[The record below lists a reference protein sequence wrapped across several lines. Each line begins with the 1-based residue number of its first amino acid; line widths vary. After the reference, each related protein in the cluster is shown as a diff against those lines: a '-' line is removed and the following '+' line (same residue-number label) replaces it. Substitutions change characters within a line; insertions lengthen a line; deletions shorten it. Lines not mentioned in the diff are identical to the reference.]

1 MRPHPL
7 LTMTQRK
14 GSLKGRLIAL
24 SSVVA
29 VLLIIFVAYSQVLV
43 ERSASESLQSIE
55 DSRELGLLLSQLK
68 SALQH
73 AESRLDQYSVL
84 MDAALRGELLDHLD
98 ELKRLS
104 SALAATPALH
114 RVDERARRQPR
125 ASESELHA
133 TATDRDLAERLNE
146 VVERIDDQV
155 YAFVELTG
163 DARERFPGMSILLDH
178 LLPTNTRFLEAVDVA
193 LAESRLSEPSD
204 EQVRVR
210 DLFSQLR
217 YLWAQQISSVRVF
230 VANRT
235 GSFGEPEESMQHN
248 LENRAIYMAQIEK
261 VLTELVEAEAKG
273 WLGLQQSE
281 SLASILE
288 ASASYEE
295 QFLKAR
301 DIYLSENWRKDLPF
315 IRDNLWPAFDHAW
328 RLVYALE
335 SDVNLHLGQS
345 VGESN
350 TTVRRISWFMWI
362 FGAMV
367 LLVLALGYAIFE
379 VLVRRPVLQV
389 VSALEAQ
396 ARGNSV
402 SPDWHS
408 SLREMD
414 LLTQAF
420 SNMQAQ
426 VNSRQKRLES
436 IFDNAAEGMLTFDEQ
451 GRIES
456 FNAAAQRLF
465 GYPADEVI
473 GTPVDTL
480 VPLGDGAQSA
490 HERLLALS
498 MRGQLGAEME
508 IFGRR
513 KNGTVFPMSLNLSE
527 LKLEGGRL
535 FTAIV
540 DDISERKMMIENL
553 RRLAEHDSLTGLFNR
568 FYFMEELE
576 RVVGRAQRGHRER
589 CALLYVDL
597 DNFKYVNDTLGHI
610 AGDRLLVEIATLLR
624 ERTRKS
630 DLLARCG
637 GDEFNILLYDVT
649 QQGAVSVA
657 EAYRKHIQAFVFRY
671 EGKVVDVGCSIGVAM
686 CDEGLKSKEDIL
698 ARADFS
704 CHVAKRAG
712 RNQVHLYSDRDAAQ
726 LVSLST
732 DMGWARRIKDAIDFD
747 RFVLACQPVI
757 DSRTGELWCHEVLL
771 RMRDDDG
778 QLVMPSGF
786 LPAAERFGL
795 MKEVDR
801 WVVRT
806 AIRTLAERRG
816 RSGWIRFSINISAS
830 AVADD
835 SVVATIEEELRRH
848 AVQPGMLMF
857 EITEN
862 TAIANLENASR
873 LLTRLRALGC
883 MTALDDFGVGYSSFS
898 YLKDLPVDCV
908 KIDGSFVRGLE
919 SSPLNRVIIRSIHE
933 VAHTMGKK
941 TVAEFVET
949 AAALTALADL
959 GIDYA
964 QGFHIGEPKLIGT
977 QRTAEARVV
986 NLDERRER

>member
-1 MRPHPL
+1 
-7 LTMTQRK
+7 MTQRK
-14 GSLKGRLIAL
+14 RSLKGRLIAL

-29 VLLIIFVAYSQVLV
+29 VLLLVFVAYSQVLV
-43 ERSASESLQSIE
+43 ERSASESLQSIQ

-68 SALQH
+68 GALQH

-84 MDAALRGELLDHLD
+84 MDGALRDELLDHLA
-98 ELKRLS
+98 ELKRLAA
-104 SALAATPALH
+104 ALAATPALA
-114 RVDERARRQPR
+114 RVDERAHSGPARRDTER
-125 ASESELHA
+125 EISVS
-133 TATDRDLAERLNE
+133 DRELAERLRDVANHIE
-146 VVERIDDQV
+146 EQV
-155 YAFVELTG
+155 HAFVELTT
-163 DARERFPGMSILLDH
+163 DARARFPGMSILLDH

-193 LAESRLSEPSD
+193 LAESRLSAPTVE
-204 EQVRVR
+204 EANIR

-235 GSFGEPEESMQHN
+235 GSFGEPNESMQHN
-248 LENRAIYMAQIEK
+248 LENRAIYMEQIDK
-261 VLTELVEAEAKG
+261 VLAELVEAEATG
-273 WLGLQQSE
+273 QLGLQQSE
-281 SLASILE
+281 SLAIILE
-288 ASASYEE
+288 ASAAYEE
-295 QFLKAR
+295 YFWMAR
-301 DIYLSENWRKDLPF
+301 DIYLSEHWRKDLPF
-315 IRDNLWPAFDHAW
+315 IRDNLWPVFDQAW
-328 RLVYALE
+328 RIVYALE
-335 SDVNLHLGQS
+335 SDLNEHLGSS
-345 VGESN
+345 VADSN

-362 FGAMV
+362 FGAIV
-367 LLVLALGYAIFE
+367 LLVLVLGYAIFE
-379 VLVRRPVLQV
+379 MLVRRPVLHV

-402 SPDWHS
+402 DPVWHT

-414 LLTQAF
+414 LLTHAF

-436 IFDNAAEGMLTFDEQ
+436 ILDNAAEGMLTFDEQ

-465 GYPADEVI
+465 GYRYDEVI
-473 GTPVDTL
+473 GSPIDTL
-480 VPLGDGAQSA
+480 VPLGEGAQPA
-490 HERLLALS
+490 HEQLRALS
-498 MRGQLGAEME
+498 MRGELGEEME

-527 LKLEGGRL
+527 LELDGTRL

-576 RVVGRAQRGHRER
+576 RVVSRAQRGHRER

-610 AGDRLLVEIATLLR
+610 AGDRLLVEIATLLK

-637 GDEFNILLYDVT
+637 GDEFNILLYDVAE
-649 QQGAVSVA
+649 QGAVSVA
-657 EAYRKHIQAFVFRY
+657 EAYRKHIQAFIFRY

-686 CDEGLKSKEDIL
+686 CDEKIQSKEDIL

-712 RNQVHLYSDRDAAQ
+712 RNQVHLYSERDAAQ

-747 RFVLACQPVI
+747 RFVLACQPVV
-757 DSRTGELWCHEVLL
+757 DTRNGELWCHEVLL
-771 RMRDDDG
+771 RMRDEEG
-778 QLVMPSGF
+778 RLVMPSGF

-806 AIRTLAERRG
+806 AIRTLAQRRDRG
-816 RSGWIRFSINISAS
+816 EWVRFSINISAS

-835 SVVATIEEELRRH
+835 SVVATVEDELRRQGIR
-848 AVQPGMLMF
+848 AGMLIF

-862 TAIANLENASR
+862 TAITNLENASR
-873 LLTRLRALGC
+873 LLRRLRALGC
-883 MTALDDFGVGYSSFS
+883 QTALDDFGVGYSSFS

-919 SSPLNRVIIRSIHE
+919 SSALNRVIVRSIRE
-933 VAHTMGKK
+933 VAQTMGKK

-949 AAALTALADL
+949 EAALTALADL
-959 GIDYA
+959 GVDYA
-964 QGFHIGEPKLIGT
+964 QGFHIGEPELIDAGRIVPA
-977 QRTAEARVV
+977 QVV
-986 NLDERRER
+986 NLDEHRER